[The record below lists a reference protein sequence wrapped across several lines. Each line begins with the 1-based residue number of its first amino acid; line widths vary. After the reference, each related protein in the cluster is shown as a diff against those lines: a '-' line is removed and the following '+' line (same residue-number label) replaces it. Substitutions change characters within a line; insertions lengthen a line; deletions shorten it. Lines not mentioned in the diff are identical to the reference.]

1 MIMPYEYPVNWNGLI
16 LLYQGTTSRFIE
28 SKTLKIAIFQPKMA
42 QKRPLMANIPKFF
55 ILIQHD
61 NAYKYPVN
69 WDALILLYQ
78 GTTSQFIE

>member
-42 QKRPLMANIPKFF
+42 QKWPLMANIPKFF
-55 ILIQHD
+55 ILIQYD
-61 NAYKYPVN
+61 YAYKYPVN

-78 GTTSQFIE
+78 GTMSKFIE